1 MPILRL
7 TSSTKKMKHF
17 SRRARPIRSISTAF
31 RVLVLPV
38 GLLSIAVRGEPVPD
52 FSAVVSQM
60 QGQVAAGVPS
70 IAIAVAWHGKVIWEH
85 AEGMSDKEGKIRATV
100 HTPYSLASI
109 SKTITATALMK
120 LVERK
125 KVDLDQ
131 PVNRYLR
138 TAKLS
143 SPMWD
148 VSQATVRRVA
158 NHTCPK

>member
-1 MPILRL
+1 MRDRT
-7 TSSTKKMKHF
+7 TS
-17 SRRARPIRSISTAF
+17 
-31 RVLVLPV
+31 
-38 GLLSIAVRGEPVPD
+38 
-52 FSAVVSQM
+52 
-60 QGQVAAGVPS
+60 GVPS
-70 IAIAVAWHGKVIWEH
+70 IAIAVAWHGKVIWEDP
-85 AEGMSDKEGKIRATV
+85 EGMSDQQEKIRATV

-109 SKTITATALMK
+109 SKTITATALME

-148 VSQATVRRVA
+148 VSQAIVRRVA
-158 NHTCPK
+158 SHTAGLATYDRGCREGDSSRRPSSRFQPSITVLKKNNLI